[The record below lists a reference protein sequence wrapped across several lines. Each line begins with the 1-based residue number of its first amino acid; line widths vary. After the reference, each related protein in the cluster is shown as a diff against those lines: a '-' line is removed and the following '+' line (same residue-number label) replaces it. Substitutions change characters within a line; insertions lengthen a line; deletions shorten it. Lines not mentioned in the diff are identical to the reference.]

1 MPTFQP
7 SVNLALSRR
16 VSQRRRPCWRHFI
29 SCRTAYRAARLIAL
43 IGICALSPVTN
54 AAGTAPDKGPS
65 TAEGNTVDAVEVEH
79 YGYSV
84 VSRLR
89 FDRNN
94 FTQGLEIHD
103 WRLYV
108 SSGLYGQSVIR
119 VYAFPSLE
127 LIQSVPVD
135 PRIFAEGLTVIGDRL
150 LLLSWRERVML
161 VYALP
166 DLSLIGQS
174 PLPGQGW
181 GATHQGSTLW
191 FSDGS
196 DRLYSADIAAG
207 GKLSALSVTLDGK
220 PLRNL
225 NELEWVNGEIWAN
238 VWQTDSIARV
248 DPETGTVTGMIDL
261 TGLLAEEDRLRD
273 TDVLNGIA
281 VDPVTG
287 AIWVTGKRWPWLYE
301 IALEK
306 TVP

>member
-1 MPTFQP
+1 MPVIKHAMSKP
-7 SVNLALSRR
+7 
-16 VSQRRRPCWRHFI
+16 VSQLQRHSFGGCNA
-29 SCRTAYRAARLIAL
+29 CRTARLIAFTAL
-43 IGICALSPVTN
+43 CALSWVTG
-54 AAGTAPDKGPS
+54 AAETAADASSSAP
-65 TAEGNTVDAVEVEH
+65 EGNAIEVEQ

-89 FDRNN
+89 FDRSN

-103 WRLYV
+103 GRLYV
-108 SSGLYGQSVIR
+108 SSGLYGQSFIR

-150 LLLSWRERVML
+150 LLLSWRERIML

-166 DLSLIGQS
+166 NLSLIGQS

-181 GATHQGSTLW
+181 GATHEGSTLW

-207 GKLSALSVTLDGK
+207 GELASLTVTLDDK

-238 VWQTDSIARV
+238 VWQSDSIARI
-248 DPETGTVTGMIDL
+248 DPKTGKVTGMIDL

-281 VDPVTG
+281 IDPVTG

-306 TVP
+306 TAP

>member
-1 MPTFQP
+1 MPIFQ
-7 SVNLALSRR
+7 LAVMNRR
-16 VSQRRRPCWRHFI
+16 VSRWRRPWCRRFI
-29 SCRTAYRAARLIAL
+29 PCRTAHRAARLIAL
-43 IGICALSPVTN
+43 ISIYALSPVIS
-54 AAGTAPDKGPS
+54 AAEPAPDTGPS
-65 TAEGNTVDAVEVEH
+65 TPKGNAANAVEVDQ

-84 VSRLR
+84 ASRLR
-89 FDRNN
+89 FDRSN

-103 WRLYV
+103 GRLYV

-150 LLLSWRERVML
+150 FLLSWRERVML

-166 DLSLIGQS
+166 DLALIGQS

-207 GKLSALSVTLDGK
+207 GKLSVLPVTLNGE
-220 PLRNL
+220 PLRHL

-238 VWQTDSIARV
+238 VWQTDSIARI
-248 DPETGTVTGMIDL
+248 DPETGEVIGMVDL

-287 AIWVTGKRWPWLYE
+287 SIWVTGKRWPWLYE
-301 IALEK
+301 ITLEK

>member
-1 MPTFQP
+1 MPVIKHAMHEP
-7 SVNLALSRR
+7 LSQLQRQYFGRR
-16 VSQRRRPCWRHFI
+16 NAC
-29 SCRTAYRAARLIAL
+29 RAARLITITAL
-43 IGICALSPVTN
+43 CALPWVIGAEET
-54 AAGTAPDKGPS
+54 AADASSSAP
-65 TAEGNTVDAVEVEH
+65 EGNAVEVEQ

-89 FDRNN
+89 FDRGN

-103 WRLYV
+103 GRLYV
-108 SSGLYGQSVIR
+108 SSGLYGQSFIR

-150 LLLSWRERVML
+150 LLLSWRERIML

-166 DLSLIGQS
+166 NLSLIGQS

-181 GATHQGSTLW
+181 GATHEGSTLW

-196 DRLYSADIAAG
+196 DRLYSADIATG
-207 GKLSALSVTLDGK
+207 GELASLTVTLDDK

-238 VWQTDSIARV
+238 VWQSDQIARI
-248 DPETGTVTGMIDL
+248 DPASGRVVGIIDL
-261 TGLLAEEDRLRD
+261 TGLLTDEYRLRD

-281 VDPVTG
+281 RDPDTG
-287 AIWVTGKRWPWLYE
+287 AIWVTGKRWPWLFE
-301 IALEK
+301 IALEN
-306 TVP
+306 PAP

>member
-1 MPTFQP
+1 M
-7 SVNLALSRR
+7 
-16 VSQRRRPCWRHFI
+16 
-29 SCRTAYRAARLIAL
+29 
-43 IGICALSPVTN
+43 
-54 AAGTAPDKGPS
+54 
-65 TAEGNTVDAVEVEH
+65 
-79 YGYSV
+79 

-89 FDRNN
+89 FDRSN

-103 WRLYV
+103 GRLYV
-108 SSGLYGQSVIR
+108 SSGLYGQSIIR

-150 LLLSWRERVML
+150 LLLSWRERIML

-166 DLSLIGQS
+166 DLSLIGKS

-181 GATHQGSTLW
+181 GATHEGSTLW

-196 DRLYSADIAAG
+196 DRLYSADIAANG
-207 GKLSALSVTLDGK
+207 ELASLPVTLDDK

-238 VWQTDSIARV
+238 VWQTNSIARI
-248 DPETGTVTGMIDL
+248 DPSTGKVTGMIDL

-306 TVP
+306 TAP

>member
-1 MPTFQP
+1 MPVIKHATSKP
-7 SVNLALSRR
+7 
-16 VSQRRRPCWRHFI
+16 VSQLQRQSFGRLNA
-29 SCRTAYRAARLIAL
+29 CRTAGLIAL
-43 IGICALSPVTN
+43 TALCALSWVTG
-54 AAGTAPDKGPS
+54 AAEPAPDKS
-65 TAEGNTVDAVEVEH
+65 SSATEGTAVEVEQ

-89 FDRNN
+89 FDRSN

-103 WRLYV
+103 GRLYV
-108 SSGLYGQSVIR
+108 SSGLYGQSIIR

-135 PRIFAEGLTVIGDRL
+135 PRIFAEGLTVIDDRL
-150 LLLSWRERVML
+150 LLLSWRERIML

-166 DLSLIGQS
+166 NLWLIGQS

-181 GATHQGSTLW
+181 GATHEGSTLW

-196 DRLYSADIAAG
+196 DRLYSADIATG
-207 GKLSALSVTLDGK
+207 GELASLTVTLDDK

-238 VWQTDSIARV
+238 VWQTDSIARI
-248 DPETGTVTGMIDL
+248 DPKTGKVTGMIDL
-261 TGLLAEEDRLRD
+261 TGLLAQEDRLRD

-281 VDPVTG
+281 IDPVTG

-306 TVP
+306 TAP

>member
-1 MPTFQP
+1 MPVIKHAMHKP
-7 SVNLALSRR
+7 
-16 VSQRRRPCWRHFI
+16 VSQLHCQSFERLNAC
-29 SCRTAYRAARLIAL
+29 RAARLIAL
-43 IGICALSPVTN
+43 TALCALYWVTG
-54 AAGTAPDKGPS
+54 AAETTSDARSSAP
-65 TAEGNTVDAVEVEH
+65 EGNAVEVEQ

-89 FDRNN
+89 FDRSN

-103 WRLYV
+103 GRLYV
-108 SSGLYGQSVIR
+108 SSGLYGQSIIR

-150 LLLSWRERVML
+150 LLLSWRERIML

-166 DLSLIGQS
+166 NLSLIGQS

-181 GATHQGSTLW
+181 GATHEGSTLW

-196 DRLYSADIAAG
+196 DRLYSADIATG
-207 GKLSALSVTLDGK
+207 GELASLPVTLDDK

-238 VWQTDSIARV
+238 VWQTDSIARI
-248 DPETGTVTGMIDL
+248 DPKTGKVTGMIDL
-261 TGLLAEEDRLRD
+261 TGLLAQEDRLRD

-281 VDPVTG
+281 IDPVTG

-306 TVP
+306 TAP

>member
-1 MPTFQP
+1 MPVIKHAVHKP
-7 SVNLALSRR
+7 
-16 VSQRRRPCWRHFI
+16 VSQLQCQSFRRRNAC
-29 SCRTAYRAARLIAL
+29 RAARLITITAL
-43 IGICALSPVTN
+43 CALPWVIG
-54 AAGTAPDKGPS
+54 AEETAPNASSSAP
-65 TAEGNTVDAVEVEH
+65 EGNAVEVEQ
-79 YGYSV
+79 YGYSM

-89 FDRNN
+89 FDRSN

-103 WRLYV
+103 GRLYV
-108 SSGLYGQSVIR
+108 SSGLYGQSIIR

-150 LLLSWRERVML
+150 LLLSWRERIML

-166 DLSLIGQS
+166 NLSLIGQS

-181 GATHQGSTLW
+181 GATHEGSTLW

-196 DRLYSADIAAG
+196 DRLYSADIATG
-207 GKLSALSVTLDGK
+207 GELASLPVTLDDK

-238 VWQTDSIARV
+238 VWQTDSIARI
-248 DPETGTVTGMIDL
+248 DPKTGKVTGMIDL
-261 TGLLAEEDRLRD
+261 TGLLAQEDRLRD

-281 VDPVTG
+281 IDPMTG

-306 TVP
+306 TAP